1 MEWILSDFPKFE
13 EIFLHIFIWNSNSE
27 ISNEAIKFLLK
38 ETFLTN
44 FLKMWAATRM
54 LNRFACIWYITTIRS
69 FLIYTLNI
77 IKNVVIL
84 IKNKIKTIT
93 KMAQEV
99 QFSHKILKL
108 RLSIIGLE
116 SFFHQTSNLIAL
128 QFVIFFK
135 VDREIFV
142 KICFKN
148 V

>member
-1 MEWILSDFPKFE
+1 
-13 EIFLHIFIWNSNSE
+13 
-27 ISNEAIKFLLK
+27 
-38 ETFLTN
+38 
-44 FLKMWAATRM
+44 
-54 LNRFACIWYITTIRS
+54 
-69 FLIYTLNI
+69 
-77 IKNVVIL
+77 
-84 IKNKIKTIT
+84 
-93 KMAQEV
+93 MAQEV

-142 KICFKN
+142 KICFIN